1 VLTRCVDT
9 SEIYEAMEWRILL
22 LIIGTV
28 GIGAGM
34 EKCGLAGQLARS
46 IVGVFS
52 QFGDLAVLSA
62 VYLIAVI
69 LTEFLSNAAVA
80 AIITPIAM
88 QTALS
93 LQVDPKPFVIAAM
106 FGSTLAFSTPIG
118 YQTNLLV
125 YNAGGYKFTDFCRI
139 GIPLTLLLWLLCTF
153 LIPVFWPLTRLP

>member
-1 VLTRCVDT
+1 M
-9 SEIYEAMEWRILL
+9 A
-22 LIIGTV
+22 
-28 GIGAGM
+28 
-34 EKCGLAGQLARS
+34 KCGLAEHLALK
-46 IVGVFS
+46 IVAAFS
-52 QFGDLAVLSA
+52 GWGNVAVLSA

-93 LQVDPKPFVIAAM
+93 LGVDPKPFVIAAM
-106 FGSTLAFSTPIG
+106 FGSSLAFSTPIG

-125 YNAGGYKFTDFCRI
+125 YNAGGYKFSDFCRI

-153 LIPVFWPLTRLP
+153 LIPLIWPLTALP